1 MKKQSS
7 FYKCWSLFITFFSVG
22 LFTFGGGYAM
32 LPIIQREVV
41 EKKKW
46 INEIELLDILAIAE
60 STPGPIAVNCATY
73 VGYKVG
79 GFFGSVFA
87 LLGLIIPSF
96 TILLVISTFYDAFLK
111 ITIIEKMF
119 SGLKIGVII
128 LLINAVIKLAKLVKF
143 NKLAI
148 ITASIALVGVL
159 VDTFL
164 NLNIPSISIIFIVFG
179 LIVGVVST
187 IITSKKGGN
196 K

>member
-1 MKKQSS
+1 
-7 FYKCWSLFITFFSVG
+7 
-22 LFTFGGGYAM
+22 M